1 MKNYKIFSI
10 FLILFLIWIL
20 FYRFST
26 NIFDKNNI
34 FEENSDSSIF
44 FRWILLNNYEILDIS
59 DIYENNDWDFDLL
72 NNTKNFTNNKTF
84 INWFGQIIYSI
95 EPSPPVDLWDGN
107 ILKFEKIDEKNNLKY
122 SHLQNSITNEEIY
135 SIIAIWPQK

>member
-1 MKNYKIFSI
+1 MKNYKIFWIFVII
-10 FLILFLIWIL
+10 FLAWFL
-20 FYRFST
+20 FYKIFP
-26 NIFDKNNI
+26 NIFNNI
-34 FEENSDSSIF
+34 AFEKNYNSSIQ
-44 FRWILLNNYEILDIS
+44 FRWIVLNNYETLDIS

-84 INWFGQIIYSI
+84 INWFSQIIYSI
-95 EPSPPVDLWDGN
+95 EPFSPIDLWDGN

-135 SIIAIWPQK
+135 SIIALWPRN

>member
-10 FLILFLIWIL
+10 FLILFLFWIL
-20 FYRFST
+20 FYKIFP

-34 FEENSDSSIF
+34 LEENSDSSIF
-44 FRWILLNNYEILDIS
+44 FRWILLNNYEMLDIS
-59 DIYENNDWDFDLL
+59 DIYDNSVFPDRFD
-72 NNTKNFTNNKTF
+72 NFVNSKAF

-95 EPSPPVDLWDGN
+95 ESSPPVDLWDGN
-107 ILKFEKIDEKNNLKY
+107 VLKFEKIDEKNNLKY